1 HICNQKFPKSLPIK
15 YVDTHRSK
23 IALRVFGFLLKLDDL
38 AGLIGVHDTEPACL
52 PDGYL
57 DDGDG
62 CFGILSLMLGQHLGI
77 IHLVDM
83 VAGKDQKVIGTV
95 IVNKVNVLG
104 NSICGSAVNIQI
116 GICFFTGRQN
126 KNTAVLRVQSPTSS
140 DGYIA
145 VQKDG
150 FILCEYADN
159 IDTAVGAV
167 T

>member
-1 HICNQKFPKSLPIK
+1 
-15 YVDTHRSK
+15 
-23 IALRVFGFLLKLDDL
+23 
-38 AGLIGVHDTEPACL
+38 
-52 PDGYL
+52 
-57 DDGDG
+57 
-62 CFGILSLMLGQHLGI
+62 
-77 IHLVDM
+77 M

-116 GICFFTGRQN
+116 GICFLPGRQN